1 VGFEII
7 LGFIWMVQL
16 IAGVVLGVFDLLR
29 QQWLRA
35 VGALLGLGVGF
46 LPNMLIQ
53 GPAIWKPA
61 QLIALVSVTALV
73 VTLAVRMHWKSL
85 IAVTLIFVMPLAYY
99 LIVISSYPRPV
110 SAVVTFIALVAEM
123 ELLLGPIL
131 CSIATRELLGWSG
144 DFARPVRKTSAC
156 ILASMFF
163 LTCVSAYAQE
173 GEERWRMFETDN
185 KEASLVIADTDLGTD
200 AIGSPRFWCVSGSA
214 EIDVRGVAGEAHRNA
229 IADLIRS
236 DQYPRVDFKPA
247 DPDNLTLLKLAYSEM
262 TGWEY
267 RFDLSAAGPPFEQ
280 FKRTGMLDF
289 KVGETW
295 LHEEFKVG
303 LDAVAKFQAFCKR
316 PSK

>member
-7 LGFIWMVQL
+7 LVFIWMVQL
-16 IAGVVLGVFDLLR
+16 IAGVVLSLFDVLR
-29 QQWLRA
+29 QQGVRA

-61 QLIALVSVTALV
+61 QLVALVSVAALV
-73 VTLAVRMHWKSL
+73 VIFAVRMHWKSL
-85 IAVTLIFVMPLAYY
+85 IAVTLTFVMPLAYY
-99 LIVISSYPRPV
+99 SIAYPRPA
-110 SAVVTFIALVAEM
+110 SAAVTFVAVFAEM

-131 CSIATRELLGWSG
+131 CSIATRELLGRFG
-144 DFARPVRKTSAC
+144 DFTRLARKSPAC
-156 ILASMFF
+156 ILGSMFF
-163 LTCVSAYAQE
+163 LTCVSAYANE

-185 KEASLVIADTDLGTD
+185 KEGSLVIADTDLGTD
-200 AIGSPRFWCVSGSA
+200 AIGSPRFWCTSGSGK
-214 EIDVRGVAGEAHRNA
+214 IDVRGVAGEAHRNA

-247 DPDNLTLLKLAYSEM
+247 DPDNLTLLELAYSEM

-267 RFDLSAAGPPFEQ
+267 KFDLSAAGPPFEQ
-280 FKRTGMLDF
+280 FKRSGMLDF
-289 KVGETW
+289 KIDETW

-303 LDAVAKFQAFCKR
+303 LDAVAKFQTFCKR